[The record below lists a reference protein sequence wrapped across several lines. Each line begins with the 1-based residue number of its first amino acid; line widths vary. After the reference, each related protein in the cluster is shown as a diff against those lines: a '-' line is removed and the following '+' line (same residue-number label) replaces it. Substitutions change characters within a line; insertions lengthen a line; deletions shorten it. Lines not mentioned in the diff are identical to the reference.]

1 MREPPVNSSSSWLAR
16 PLGTRS
22 RWLLLVLIVP
32 LALSVLAPIWQMRF
46 VAPQYPAGLELVIFP
61 YTVSGDV
68 QEVNTL
74 NHYIGMAKIDRAA
87 LSDLAF
93 LPFALGAF
101 VLLLLRVV
109 ALGDVR
115 SLLDLLA
122 LYAYFGVFAF
132 ARFAYT
138 LYVFG
143 HNLDPKAPFRI
154 EAFTP
159 TVFGTGTVANFTIT
173 SLPARGSFYLAAVG
187 AALVAV
193 LLTNLRERR
202 ASGASAG

>member
-1 MREPPVNSSSSWLAR
+1 MQASSEWL
-16 PLGTRS
+16 TRRLSDKS
-22 RWLLLVLIVP
+22 RWLLLMLLVP
-32 LALSVLAPIWQMRF
+32 LLLAVIAPIWTMRF
-46 VAPQYPAGLELVIFP
+46 EAPQYPSGLQLTIFS
-61 YTVSGDV
+61 YTVTGDV

-93 LPFALGAF
+93 LPFALGVLA
-101 VLLLLRVV
+101 LLLLRVV

-115 SLLDLLA
+115 SLVDLVA
-122 LYAYFGVFAF
+122 LYGYFGAFSF

-143 HNLDPKAPFRI
+143 HNLDPKAPFQV
-154 EAFTP
+154 APFTP
-159 TVFGTGTVANFTIT
+159 TVLGTGVVANFTIT

-187 AALVAV
+187 AALVLI
-193 LLTNLRERR
+193 LLRTLRSQEPP
-202 ASGASAG
+202 AAAG

>member
-1 MREPPVNSSSSWLAR
+1 METNR
-16 PLGTRS
+16 PWHAEALDRRS
-22 RWLLLVLIVP
+22 RWLLLLLLAP
-32 LALSVLAPIWQMRF
+32 LFLALIAPIWQMRF

-61 YTVSGDV
+61 YTVTGDV

-74 NHYIGMAKIDRAA
+74 NHYIGMAAIDRAA

-93 LPFALGAF
+93 LPFAIGAF
-101 VLLLLRVV
+101 SLLLLRVV
-109 ALGDVR
+109 AIGDVR
-115 SLLDLLA
+115 SLLDLVA
-122 LYAYFGVFAF
+122 LYAYFGLFAF

-143 HNLDPKAPFRI
+143 HNLDPKAPFRVDP
-154 EAFTP
+154 FTP

-187 AALVAV
+187 TVLVAI
-193 LLTNLRERR
+193 LAITLRRRR
-202 ASGASAG
+202 ARLTG

>member
-1 MREPPVNSSSSWLAR
+1 MQRSNQWLTQ
-16 PLGTRS
+16 PLGDKS
-22 RWLLLVLIVP
+22 RWLLLLLLVP
-32 LALSVLAPIWQMRF
+32 LLLGVIAPIWQMRF
-46 VAPQYPAGLELVIFP
+46 AAPQYPDGLELVIFP
-61 YTVSGDV
+61 YTVTGDV

-93 LPFALGAF
+93 LPFALGVMA
-101 VLLLLRVV
+101 LLLLRVV

-115 SLLDLLA
+115 SLVDLVA
-122 LYAYFGVFAF
+122 LYSYFGAFAF

-143 HNLDPKAPFRI
+143 HNLDPKAPFQV
-154 EAFTP
+154 EPFTP
-159 TVFGTGTVANFTIT
+159 TVLGNGTVANFTIT

-187 AALVAV
+187 AALVLI
-193 LLTNLRERR
+193 LLMNLRRPPASA
-202 ASGASAG
+202 ASG

>member
-1 MREPPVNSSSSWLAR
+1 MTFAPPWLAR
-16 PLGTRS
+16 PLGART
-22 RWLLLVLIVP
+22 RWLLLLLLAP
-32 LALSVLAPIWQMRF
+32 LFLALIAPIWHMRF
-46 VAPQYPAGLELVIFP
+46 VAPQYPGGLELVIFP
-61 YTVSGDV
+61 YTVTGDV

-93 LPFALGAF
+93 LPFAIGAF
-101 VLLLLRVV
+101 ALLLLRVV
-109 ALGDVR
+109 AFADLR

-122 LYAYFGVFAF
+122 LYSYFGLFAF

-143 HNLDPKAPFRI
+143 HNLDPKAPFHV
-154 EAFTP
+154 EPFTP

-173 SLPARGSFYLAAVG
+173 SLPARGSFYLAGVG
-187 AALVAV
+187 VALVLA
-193 LLTNLRERR
+193 LLVTLRR
-202 ASGASAG
+202 GARPAPAGG